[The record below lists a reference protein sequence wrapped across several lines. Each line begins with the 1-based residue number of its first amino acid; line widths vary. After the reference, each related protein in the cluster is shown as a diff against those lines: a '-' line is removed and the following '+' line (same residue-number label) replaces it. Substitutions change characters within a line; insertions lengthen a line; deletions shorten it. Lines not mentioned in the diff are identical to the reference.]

1 MHILFMRPSKLL
13 QLAGPACTYAHAKKH
28 EGYRHCKILSEAGA
42 EFFVFFNPLYVRTYG
57 QQF

>member
-1 MHILFMRPSKLL
+1 MRPSKLL